1 VDNSSTAGQ
10 RLRKIQFEK
19 ICNMTLKIRGV
30 ASSLKLGE
38 QKNGQLWPARERE
51 PITGVCEQSSSGGP
65 GGIALGRGSGNDFGT
80 KAHISC
86 AVLMLVVVV
95 DLTETTRQRHTF
107 NTAAI

>member
-1 VDNSSTAGQ
+1 MASAGARADNGG
-10 RLRKIQFEK
+10 LRAE
-19 ICNMTLKIRGV
+19 
-30 ASSLKLGE
+30 
-38 QKNGQLWPARERE
+38 
-51 PITGVCEQSSSGGP
+51 SSSGVP

-107 NTAAI
+107 NTAAILSVND